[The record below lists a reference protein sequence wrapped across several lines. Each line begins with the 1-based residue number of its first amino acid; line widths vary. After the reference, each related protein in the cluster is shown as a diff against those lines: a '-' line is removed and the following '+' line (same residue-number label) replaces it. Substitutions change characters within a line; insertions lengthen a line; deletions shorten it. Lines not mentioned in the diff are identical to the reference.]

1 MTKSKMSK
9 VVLSA
14 FAVTMGL
21 TSVTTDIAN
30 AQEVAPTQTD
40 VKNDTLG
47 ANTYSNSAVQALI
60 AKVGVDE
67 ELLKGDVKT
76 SSDSTTVATKVVHE
90 TASKGKDHKDK
101 QKGKETKE
109 TKKDKK
115 DSYKLSEGKL
125 KRLNIDKTRSKLKE
139 VNKLLNVDRKT
150 LKYTEKDIKSLE
162 KEIKDI
168 RKDLVKLTERE
179 LYPLEKEYW
188 EVIRVLNA
196 LDDLEV
202 EKQTETVITDSI
214 DDELSDDDDLLE
226 DDVTSDN
233 ADSDDDSDDKG
244 SDSDDADSDDASNK
258 DDSDDDKDLEGED
271 SSFDMTNVS
280 DKEELSEEVDT
291 SNPATA
297 EGYLS
302 NEIYM
307 SLDSNMITNVKQV
320 SPYTQ
325 THLDTLRKDVI
336 SSGVFSSLDKL
347 DTVAPQL
354 EELDLRI
361 QSVMNYKAKEERKIA
376 EINALILEKEQE
388 QDLVKASLEQNKN
401 AVKKYRSYIKQYN
414 KLKKS
419 GKLDVELTERQV
431 KSGVGVLSLQ
441 TARNGSSVVT
451 SNTSSANT
459 SSTGG
464 YTGANGQGSSDE
476 ARGNTSSGE
485 NISTSNLTS
494 LGTAPALAQNII
506 NYGYNFIGVPY
517 VWGGSTPN
525 GFDCSGLMQY
535 VFAKHGVYLPRV
547 ARQQQ
552 TVGVPVSF
560 NNLQPGDLIFIHQ
573 PATHVALY
581 IGDGYYLHAPQPG
594 DKVKISKFYPQ
605 YWTNA
610 RRVIFASDADKA
622 KAISQAE
629 QAKAEEKRNQAIN
642 KPSSSVNQPISTDR
656 QEQLQQNQ
664 SNQGIKPDTSTN
676 NNVSKPKPTTP
687 VVQEPTFEVDED
699 TATDEVVEEKVK
711 PLTVKPAAD
720 EVAVEEEPETE
731 AVVETSSV
739 GVVTE

>member
-21 TSVTTDIAN
+21 TSVTTDVAN

-40 VKNDTLG
+40 VKSDTLG

-67 ELLKGDVKT
+67 ELLKDDVKT
-76 SSDSTTVATKVVHE
+76 SSDSKTVETKMVNEPV
-90 TASKGKDHKDK
+90 SKGKNHKDK
-101 QKGKETKE
+101 QKVKETKE

-139 VNKLLNVDRKT
+139 VNKLLSVDRKT
-150 LKYTEKDIKSLE
+150 LKYTEKDIKLLE

-196 LDDLEV
+196 LDDV
-202 EKQTETVITDSI
+202 EEEKETETVITDSI
-214 DDELSDDDDLLE
+214 DDELNDDDLLE
-226 DDVTSDN
+226 DDVTSDKGN
-233 ADSDDDSDDKG
+233 SDDEDSDDEDL
-244 SDSDDADSDDASNK
+244 DDASNK
-258 DDSDDDKDLEGED
+258 EDSDDDKDLDEED

-388 QDLVKASLEQNKN
+388 QDLVKASLEQNKD

-419 GKLDVELTERQV
+419 GKLNVELTERQA

-664 SNQGIKPDTSTN
+664 SNQGIKPNTSTN
-676 NNVSKPKPTTP
+676 NNVSKPKPTNP

-711 PLTVKPAAD
+711 PLSVKPAAD

>member
-21 TSVTTDIAN
+21 TSVTTDVAN

-40 VKNDTLG
+40 VKSDTLG

-60 AKVGVDE
+60 AKVGVDK
-67 ELLKGDVKT
+67 ELLKDDVKT
-76 SSDSTTVATKVVHE
+76 SSDSTTVATKMVNEPV
-90 TASKGKDHKDK
+90 SKGKDRKDK

-139 VNKLLNVDRKT
+139 VNKLLSVDRKT

-196 LDDLEV
+196 LDDVEE

-214 DDELSDDDDLLE
+214 DDELSDDDLLE
-226 DDVTSDN
+226 
-233 ADSDDDSDDKG
+233 
-244 SDSDDADSDDASNK
+244 DSDDASNK
-258 DDSDDDKDLEGED
+258 DDSDDDDLEGED

-711 PLTVKPAAD
+711 PLSVKPAAD